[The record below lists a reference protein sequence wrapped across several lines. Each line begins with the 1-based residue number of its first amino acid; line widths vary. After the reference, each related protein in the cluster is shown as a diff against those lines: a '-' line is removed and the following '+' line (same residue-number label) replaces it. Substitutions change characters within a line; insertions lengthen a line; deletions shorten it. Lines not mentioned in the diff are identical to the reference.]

1 MSHNTAVTLLFEHL
15 PSQENEIQYFEIFSH
30 LWENQLAQLFFA
42 KISLQK
48 QIFIK
53 LQNDCDPYIE
63 ICLLSNE
70 FFSDNFINHFQ
81 KIHESVLHK
90 IKTDLLYFWAIYD
103 INLWE
108 NIFAEVQLI
117 HAEQMSLYNFIIL
130 KKKRL
135 QYSCFPVEFVKLS
148 RTAVAASE
156 NT

>member
-1 MSHNTAVTLLFEHL
+1 MEIRRNCLSIIITIISNITLLVSHNTAVTLLFEHL

-90 IKTDLLYFWAIYD
+90 ITTSIVFLSHLWHQSMRKYFCWSTA
-103 INLWE
+103 
-108 NIFAEVQLI
+108 
-117 HAEQMSLYNFIIL
+117 
-130 KKKRL
+130 
-135 QYSCFPVEFVKLS
+135 YSC
-148 RTAVAASE
+148 RTNVSI
-156 NT
+156 